1 MTAKPFL
8 KWAGGKTQL
17 LGQFEDLF
25 PEELRKEEIN
35 RYIEPFIGS
44 GAVFFHIINTYKVK
58 ECYISDLNSSLI
70 ITYKVIKNNV
80 EKLIKKLIDLQEK
93 YLNSDDVIR
102 REIFIERRSEFNKLV
117 NEVTSYESDEAIEI
131 AKDFIFLNRTCF
143 NGLFRV
149 NKKGEFNVP
158 PGKYKNPKICDV
170 ENLRKVSEAL
180 QEVNIYVGDYSKCR
194 EYINDKTFV
203 YFDPPYRPLSETS
216 SFTSYSGEFGDK
228 QQEELASFF
237 REIDK
242 NSKAL
247 LMLSNSDPQSV
258 NENDKFFHK
267 LYDGFNIRRVSA
279 RRNINSRSDKRGAIT
294 ELVITNY

>member
-25 PEELRKEEIN
+25 PEQLRKDKIN
-35 RYIEPFIGS
+35 RYVEPFIGS
-44 GAVFFHIINTYKVK
+44 GAVFFHIINNYKVN
-58 ECYISDLNSSLI
+58 ECYISDLNSNLI

-80 EKLIKKLIDLQEK
+80 DKLIDKLIDLEEK
-93 YLNSDDVIR
+93 YLNADEVVR

-117 NEVTSYESDEAIEI
+117 NEPISDESEEAIEI

-149 NKKGEFNVP
+149 NKKGKFNVP
-158 PGKYKNPKICDV
+158 PGKYKNPKICDI
-170 ENLRKVSEAL
+170 ENLKQVSDIL
-180 QEVNIYVGDYSKCR
+180 QNVNIYVGDYSKCK
-194 EYINDKTFV
+194 EYINDETFV
-203 YFDPPYRPLSETS
+203 YFDPPYRPLNETS

-237 REIDK
+237 REIDR
-242 NSKAL
+242 NTSAL
-247 LMLSNSDPQSV
+247 LMISNSDPQSV
-258 NENDKFFHK
+258 NEDDEFFHN
-267 LYDGFNIRRVSA
+267 LYEGFNIRRVSA
-279 RRNINSRSDKRGAIT
+279 RRNINSKSDKRGAIT